1 MNFKLSICIPTYNF
15 GQFIGQMLD
24 SLLPQITKEVEVII
38 LDGGSTDETAEIV
51 TARQRDFSQLTY
63 FYQNYRG
70 GIDRDIEKVVS
81 LARGKYCWLFSADDI
96 MLPGAIDKLLEAIKS
111 NDDVY
116 LCEHVL
122 CNLEMEPICKYPPFN
137 NMSHPR
143 LFNLGDASQ
152 RKEYFRSAR
161 TSEAFFSFLAGPI
174 FKKEI
179 WDSAEVPES
188 FRGTCWI
195 VAGHLL
201 SMVPKGI
208 TIKYLG
214 EAFLYKREGNDSFS
228 NGSLVNRCKIGIEN
242 FQHIVNVVF
251 GKSSEDAFHIRRVL
265 HRDVPLRSLLY
276 AKLRAAEYPEK
287 EDIEILRRL
296 VRMHYLDSTLGNWMK
311 YALFNVAH
319 PSVLKAFHRLKQSL
333 RKIMR

>member
-96 MLPGAIDKLLEAIKS
+96 MLPGAIDKLLDAIKS

-122 CNLEMEPICKYPPFN
+122 CNLEMKHISDHPPFN
-137 NMSHPR
+137 NLRHQR

-152 RKEYFRSAR
+152 KKEYFRLAR
-161 TSEAFFSFLAGPI
+161 TSEVFFSFLAGPI
-174 FKKEI
+174 FKKEV
-179 WDSAEVPES
+179 WDSASIPES

-208 TIKYLG
+208 TINYLG
-214 EAFLYKREGNDSFS
+214 EALLYKREGNDSFS

-242 FQHIVNVVF
+242 FQHITNIVF
-251 GKSSEDAFHIRRVL
+251 GKSSEEAFHIRRVL
-265 HRDVPLRSLLY
+265 HRDVPLRSLLS
-276 AKLRAAEYPEK
+276 AKLRTVENPEK
-287 EDIEILRRL
+287 EDIEVLRRL
-296 VRMHYLDSTLGNWMK
+296 VKMHYLDSTLGNWTK
-311 YALFNVAH
+311 YVLFNVA
-319 PSVLKAFHRLKQSL
+319 PTSVLKVAYRFKQLL
-333 RKIMR
+333 RKLMK